1 MGKVLKQDVN
11 VIRGAHL
18 TRRWQEFK
26 KASFD
31 ITLYPRLEYAYFGKG
46 LSINARIS
54 ALVKAQ
60 KLIEDDKEKAQK
72 PITERKRKLDAL
84 AG

>member
-1 MGKVLKQDVN
+1 VN

-26 KASFD
+26 KASFN
-31 ITLYPRLEYAYFGKG
+31 ITLYPRLGYAYFGKG

-60 KLIEDDKEKAQK
+60 KLIEDEKEKAQK
-72 PITERKRKLDAL
+72 LIAHGKITERKRKLDVL